1 MHIDELENV
10 ATHNAYPAPAVTPG
24 RGILKTPGRV
34 KTPAAST
41 ARTPKAWNNN
51 PNAKHR
57 VTSPTNVGVSNAGM
71 KTPGAA
77 KTAPFAVRTPAR
89 TPARTPGIETSQSSR
104 PMSVFTIPPSTT
116 ATTPAR
122 LAASRSL
129 TPGAGTRTPGGSMF
143 SQAPARVAV
152 DAGAKTPRR
161 YRALVVSRAPR
172 TPGGASGPLG
182 DDGPAAV
189 LKTLPNATQAAY
201 WLRRAAREEQR
212 GDFES
217 ALGFLEQGIKR
228 HARPSE
234 DLAAAKATLE
244 AKMRAKD
251 AAAAETKTRG
261 SDVVVTTAVTPAR
274 VDAFPRGSATAT
286 PAPPS
291 AAGPSPAQKHC
302 DAAIDKL
309 DAILR
314 SPKPLTLASLGA
326 SAKKLAQSP
335 PTPRDTSANANVT
348 PSAAVPPASRGAT
361 PSAAH
366 VLRRQLTPNSEF
378 AALETA
384 VAAEAAEAEE
394 QRRVAEEDALAAK
407 EAAAAML
414 MRQESVKASSLTP
427 GRGVAS
433 PRSKPPRSPSLGAKA
448 SALSRTASAASAS
461 VLGTPPARVAEV
473 RTSDPFPSS
482 SAVSSE
488 MLSPATML
496 PSLPTPTAEIPSL
509 ANACPGPSPGKAAR
523 EACEAE
529 GVSPTSA
536 VADAVARAT
545 PGSVET
551 RRGRSSRSP
560 AVVAAPSPRSAPL
573 PKTPHGEPR
582 SFATPAALSA
592 VTPIA
597 PNAARL
603 IATPGR
609 RDGTSP
615 LSAFARMM
623 AKVIVDAADE
633 KNARTP
639 ARAAA
644 ETASAAA
651 SAALADTPEK

>member
-1 MHIDELENV
+1 
-10 ATHNAYPAPAVTPG
+10 
-24 RGILKTPGRV
+24 
-34 KTPAAST
+34 
-41 ARTPKAWNNN
+41 
-51 PNAKHR
+51 
-57 VTSPTNVGVSNAGM
+57 
-71 KTPGAA
+71 
-77 KTAPFAVRTPAR
+77 
-89 TPARTPGIETSQSSR
+89 
-104 PMSVFTIPPSTT
+104 
-116 ATTPAR
+116 
-122 LAASRSL
+122 
-129 TPGAGTRTPGGSMF
+129 MF

-172 TPGGASGPLG
+172 TPGGASGPLR
-182 DDGPAAV
+182 DHGPAAV

-212 GDFES
+212 GDFDS

-251 AAAAETKTRG
+251 AIAAESPRSTRALVADESAAETKTRG
-261 SDVVVTTAVTPAR
+261 SDVVVITALTPAR
-274 VDAFPRGSATAT
+274 VDVFPRGSAAAT

-326 SAKKLAQSP
+326 SARKAARSP
-335 PTPRDTSANANVT
+335 PTPRDASANANVT

-378 AALETA
+378 AALEMA
-384 VAAEAAEAEE
+384 VAAEAEE

-427 GRGVAS
+427 VRGVAS

-482 SAVSSE
+482 AAVSPE

-509 ANACPGPSPGKAAR
+509 ANARPGPSPGKAAR

>member
-57 VTSPTNVGVSNAGM
+57 VTSPTNVGSSNAGM

-77 KTAPFAVRTPAR
+77 KTAQFAVRTPAR

-161 YRALVVSRAPR
+161 HRALVVSRAPR

-378 AALETA
+378 AALEMA
-384 VAAEAAEAEE
+384 VKAAEAEE

-509 ANACPGPSPGKAAR
+509 ANARPGPSPGKAAR
-523 EACEAE
+523 EACGRGGHLADF
-529 GVSPTSA
+529 GGCGRRGARDAGLGRDSA
-536 VADAVARAT
+536 
-545 PGSVET
+545 
-551 RRGRSSRSP
+551 GRSSRSP

-609 RDGTSP
+609 RDDERR
-615 LSAFARMM
+615 LSR
-623 AKVIVDAADE
+623 
-633 KNARTP
+633 RS
-639 ARAAA
+639 RG
-644 ETASAAA
+644 
-651 SAALADTPEK
+651 

>member
-1 MHIDELENV
+1 
-10 ATHNAYPAPAVTPG
+10 
-24 RGILKTPGRV
+24 
-34 KTPAAST
+34 
-41 ARTPKAWNNN
+41 
-51 PNAKHR
+51 
-57 VTSPTNVGVSNAGM
+57 
-71 KTPGAA
+71 
-77 KTAPFAVRTPAR
+77 
-89 TPARTPGIETSQSSR
+89 
-104 PMSVFTIPPSTT
+104 
-116 ATTPAR
+116 
-122 LAASRSL
+122 
-129 TPGAGTRTPGGSMF
+129 
-143 SQAPARVAV
+143 
-152 DAGAKTPRR
+152 
-161 YRALVVSRAPR
+161 
-172 TPGGASGPLG
+172 
-182 DDGPAAV
+182 
-189 LKTLPNATQAAY
+189 
-201 WLRRAAREEQR
+201 
-212 GDFES
+212 
-217 ALGFLEQGIKR
+217 
-228 HARPSE
+228 
-234 DLAAAKATLE
+234 
-244 AKMRAKD
+244 MRAKD

-261 SDVVVTTAVTPAR
+261 SDVVVTTAVTSAR
-274 VDAFPRGSATAT
+274 VDAFPRGSAAAT

-335 PTPRDTSANANVT
+335 PTPRDTSANANANVT

-384 VAAEAAEAEE
+384 VAAEAEE

-509 ANACPGPSPGKAAR
+509 ANARPGPSPGKAAR

-529 GVSPTSA
+529 GTSPTSA
-536 VADAVARAT
+536 VADAVRARRRARSRRGGVVRAGRRLLSPRLRLARRRSPRRRT
-545 PGSVET
+545 AS
-551 RRGRSSRSP
+551 RGRSRHP
-560 AVVAAPSPRSAPL
+560 PRC
-573 PKTPHGEPR
+573 
-582 SFATPAALSA
+582 
-592 VTPIA
+592 
-597 PNAARL
+597 
-603 IATPGR
+603 R
-609 RDGTSP
+609 R
-615 LSAFARMM
+615 
-623 AKVIVDAADE
+623 
-633 KNARTP
+633 
-639 ARAAA
+639 
-644 ETASAAA
+644 
-651 SAALADTPEK
+651 